1 MLVGRMS
8 RSPWQTI
15 GRYEASQPETWNDRQ
30 LQVRSKK
37 TKKIKEKGACSRNC
51 VGTAAELMKCIS
63 DLTGKVLGYNG
74 LDGSA
79 ARCGKMPYLE
89 QNVGYTT
96 RATVRE
102 V

>member
-1 MLVGRMS
+1 
-8 RSPWQTI
+8 
-15 GRYEASQPETWNDRQ
+15 
-30 LQVRSKK
+30 
-37 TKKIKEKGACSRNC
+37 
-51 VGTAAELMKCIS
+51 MKCIS